1 MIIELLKDGGMKK
14 MNNTTNN
21 NINYVKYTTSA
32 SEIGYYKTSSI
43 SNSLSNIMMNNSIVI
58 NNTQIMSK

>member
-1 MIIELLKDGGMKK
+1 